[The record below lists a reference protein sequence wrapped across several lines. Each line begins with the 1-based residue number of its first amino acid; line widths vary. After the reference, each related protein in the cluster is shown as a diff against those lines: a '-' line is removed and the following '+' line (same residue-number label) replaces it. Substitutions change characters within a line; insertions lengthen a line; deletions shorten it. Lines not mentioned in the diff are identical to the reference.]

1 MTAAYGTVCDGE
13 ICMVT
18 GKEPS
23 HIHPITFL
31 VEKKKNGGFA
41 SFRTAV
47 RYRAEG
53 IWGSLGHSWV
63 EIEQLGKNRV
73 LMPQS

>member
-31 VEKKKNGGFA
+31 VEKKKMVVLHLSG
-41 SFRTAV
+41 
-47 RYRAEG
+47 
-53 IWGSLGHSWV
+53 
-63 EIEQLGKNRV
+63 QL
-73 LMPQS
+73 